1 MVLSGTKC
9 WLETLNIS
17 VHFIIFTISRLSEL
31 VTGDTNTE
39 IMKILQNSL
48 RQNKQKAQGNEL
60 SKNRYSVLYT
70 LKGQYQHVGC
80 SSQEEAQHVL
90 GTLQTDGHRIPIG
103 IYDSQTDTFEWEII
117 GQYFHAQ
124 DSAAA
129 QQERLH
135 EVLTVARSLRRRDGS
150 WQPGVL
156 GRASFFA

>member
-1 MVLSGTKC
+1 
-9 WLETLNIS
+9 
-17 VHFIIFTISRLSEL
+17 
-31 VTGDTNTE
+31 
-39 IMKILQNSL
+39 MKKLQNSL
-48 RQNKQKAQGNEL
+48 RQNKQKAQGNEF

-117 GQYFHAQ
+117 GQYFHSQ
-124 DSAAA
+124 NLMSDP
-129 QQERLH
+129 EGRLE
-135 EVLTVARSLRRRDGS
+135 EVLTVSRALRRRDGS

>member
-1 MVLSGTKC
+1 
-9 WLETLNIS
+9 
-17 VHFIIFTISRLSEL
+17 
-31 VTGDTNTE
+31 
-39 IMKILQNSL
+39 MKKLQNSL
-48 RQNKQKAQGNEL
+48 RQNKQKAQGNEF

-117 GQYFHAQ
+117 GQYFHSQ
-124 DSAAA
+124 NLMSDP
-129 QQERLH
+129 EGRLE
-135 EVLTVARSLRRRDGS
+135 EVLTISRALRRRDGS

-156 GRASFFA
+156 KRVSFFA

>member
-1 MVLSGTKC
+1 
-9 WLETLNIS
+9 
-17 VHFIIFTISRLSEL
+17 
-31 VTGDTNTE
+31 
-39 IMKILQNSL
+39 MKILQNSL
-48 RQNKQKAQGNEL
+48 RQNKQKAQGNEF

-117 GQYFHAQ
+117 GQYFHSQ
-124 DSAAA
+124 NLMSDP
-129 QQERLH
+129 EGRLE
-135 EVLTVARSLRRRDGS
+135 EVLTISRALRRRDGS

-156 GRASFFA
+156 GRATFFA